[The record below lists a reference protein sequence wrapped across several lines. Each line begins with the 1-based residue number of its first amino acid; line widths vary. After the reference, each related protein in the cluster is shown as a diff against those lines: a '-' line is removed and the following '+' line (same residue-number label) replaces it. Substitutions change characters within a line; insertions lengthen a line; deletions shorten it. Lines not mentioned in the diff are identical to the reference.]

1 MSLSINAQDFEPGS
15 KSFLRLKVAKML
27 DSSELYIPLHVIRGV
42 SDGPVL
48 GLLASVHGT
57 EYYQN
62 RIIRRIVNETSADE
76 VNGTILA
83 VPVANSLRSP
93 TYPGTPPIP
102 LKRPWT
108 SRT

>member
-15 KSFLRLKVAKML
+15 KSFLQLKVAKML
-27 DSSELYIPLHVIRGV
+27 DGSELSISLHVIRGV
-42 SDGPVL
+42 SDGSVL

-76 VNGTILA
+76 VNGTSW
-83 VPVANSLRSP
+83 PCPSPTPSRSP
-93 TYPGTPPIP
+93 TYQGTPPIP
-102 LKRPWT
+102 PKRPWT